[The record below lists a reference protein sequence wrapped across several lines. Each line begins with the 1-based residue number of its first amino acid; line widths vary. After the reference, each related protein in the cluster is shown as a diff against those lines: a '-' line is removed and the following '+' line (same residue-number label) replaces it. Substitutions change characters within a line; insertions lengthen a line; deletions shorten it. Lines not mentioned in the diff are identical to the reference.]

1 MKIKNLM
8 DLTLNQINELLCG
21 KKVMVFEY
29 NTGTKVCLIPTT
41 SDQYT
46 NILHYMLHHKVIYK
60 TKGLHL
66 VDVLFNK
73 NLEEILQ
80 KVSNTPLQ
88 KDKTYY
94 GYYYGESHFGV
105 MIFIFE
111 WQRYKNL
118 MVLCGIVGGL
128 NVYANI

>member
-1 MKIKNLM
+1 VSFGYPFEAFEVVRQVPYQRI
-8 DLTLNQINELLCG
+8 
-21 KKVMVFEY
+21 VFAY
-29 NTGTKVCLIPTT
+29 HAAVG
-41 SDQYT
+41 
-46 NILHYMLHHKVIYK
+46 
-60 TKGLHL
+60 
-66 VDVLFNK
+66 
-73 NLEEILQ
+73 
-80 KVSNTPLQ
+80 
-88 KDKTYY
+88 Y